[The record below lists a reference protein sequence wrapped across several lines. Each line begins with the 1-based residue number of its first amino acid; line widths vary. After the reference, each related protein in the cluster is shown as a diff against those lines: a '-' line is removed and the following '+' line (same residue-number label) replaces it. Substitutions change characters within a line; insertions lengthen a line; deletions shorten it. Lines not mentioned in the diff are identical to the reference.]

1 MPLQVVS
8 QRTTTYG
15 ADLAVGAVRL
25 RHRGGYASFVLGTIL
40 ARYAVTRTFL
50 LRVLDDGFC
59 RSPTRLVEP
68 ERDKILVDL
77 WHHSNCISLRNAS
90 CGGRNFLKHN
100 IGSGQ
105 DLGLAPSQTLG
116 KTLPKNCSAIVPDSN
131 SQITNIQRRA
141 NPLVTSARRMWL
153 RPIRDIPDPGDQ
165 NTGSQA
171 GSIQIVVT
179 SVACSSI
186 AFGATIYRLY
196 KRRGRF
202 WADDVWALIASLA
215 LVLQNNTG
223 RGTSRF
229 TAFYLMATAF
239 YIIIWASRLSIL
251 FSIIRID
258 PSAERRQRLL
268 WISLGF
274 AAAAIFLLSQV
285 FWLCEG
291 GDTSWKNFRT
301 PHCEAPLQVAVCQI
315 VTDVIADTI
324 LLSAPLPLFRNL
336 MNKSLGHKL
345 RLIFSTCVATTVV
358 SVAHVTFIFQEDHAN
373 IGISRLVENCL
384 SLFVANLPVIITTTI
399 DIVGEQDR
407 IQTRPTTQFTS
418 IFWSAET
425 QTTRDAIEL
434 HMIGEDGPVDGPLSC
449 AKIPNDVPVDGTADV
464 IILAHPAS
472 SSHV

>member
-1 MPLQVVS
+1 L
-8 QRTTTYG
+8 
-15 ADLAVGAVRL
+15 
-25 RHRGGYASFVLGTIL
+25 
-40 ARYAVTRTFL
+40 
-50 LRVLDDGFC
+50 
-59 RSPTRLVEP
+59 
-68 ERDKILVDL
+68 
-77 WHHSNCISLRNAS
+77 
-90 CGGRNFLKHN
+90 
-100 IGSGQ
+100 
-105 DLGLAPSQTLG
+105 LGLQS
-116 KTLPKNCSAIVPDSN
+116 
-131 SQITNIQRRA
+131 
-141 NPLVTSARRMWL
+141 
-153 RPIRDIPDPGDQ
+153 
-165 NTGSQA
+165 TGRSE
-171 GSIQIVVT
+171 
-179 SVACSSI
+179 SSTRI
-186 AFGATIYRLY
+186 LLIFARLY

-202 WADDVWALIASLA
+202 WADDVWAMIASLA
-215 LVLQNNTG
+215 LVLQVVGVFLHVILQDNHL
-223 RGTSRF
+223 SR
-229 TAFYLMATAF
+229 TTRVAAFYLMATAF

-274 AAAAIFLLSQV
+274 AAAAIFLLSQM

-345 RLIFSTCVATTVV
+345 RLIFSTCVATSTSTLLV

-373 IGISRLVENCL
+373 IGISRLVEDCL

-434 HMIGEDGPVDGPLSC
+434 HVVGEDGPVDGPLSC

-464 IILAHPAS
+464 IILAQPHLPMYDRAAS
-472 SSHV
+472 SYTLRNEINIYGKLEQNMLI